1 MLAPMALNLAMMI
14 SMTTTE
20 ILFTV
25 ANLIVAIALLAWLV
39 PKADKNIFN
48 DTDNDKG
55 EELQ

>member
-39 PKADKNIFN
+39 PKADNNIFI

-55 EELQ
+55 EEQ

>member
-1 MLAPMALNLAMMI
+1 MI
-14 SMTTTE
+14 SMTATE

-25 ANLIVAIALLAWLV
+25 ADIVVAIALLVWLV

>member
-14 SMTTTE
+14 SMTATE

-25 ANLIVAIALLAWLV
+25 VDLIVAIALLAWLV
-39 PKADKNIFN
+39 PKADNNIFI

-55 EELQ
+55 EEQ

>member
-14 SMTTTE
+14 SMTATE

-25 ANLIVAIALLAWLV
+25 ADIIVAIALLVWLV